1 MLPLVKGRYTARMA
15 TTPQDKARAQALR
28 HLCFITNRG
37 LVTTANDA
45 FDRKSQHILVED
57 TLTQTLVCCFRLMHF
72 TSGAD
77 IPASYSAQFYDLSR
91 LAAYPGGMAELGRF
105 CIHPSHPDPDILRI
119 AWGALT
125 RIVDATATQM
135 LFGCT
140 SFDGADPAKHEDAL
154 ALLKDAHAAPSH
166 WRPGVKSP
174 HIYPFAHLPCTTP
187 KHATTTM
194 PPLLRTY
201 LAMGGWVSDHAVIDA
216 SLNTLHVFTALEI
229 NAIPPARARLLR
241 NLAA

>member
-15 TTPQDKARAQALR
+15 ATPQDKARAQALR

-57 TLTQTLVCCFRLMHF
+57 TLTHTLVCCFRLMPF
-72 TSGAD
+72 TVGTK
-77 IPASYSAQFYDLSR
+77 IPTSYSAQFYDLSR
-91 LAAYPGGMAELGRF
+91 LAAYPARMAELGRF

-154 ALLKDAHAAPSH
+154 ALLKDAHAAPNH
-166 WRPGVKSP
+166 WRPGVKSA
-174 HIYPFAHLPCTTP
+174 HIDPFAHLPCTSP
-187 KHATTTM
+187 KDATTTM